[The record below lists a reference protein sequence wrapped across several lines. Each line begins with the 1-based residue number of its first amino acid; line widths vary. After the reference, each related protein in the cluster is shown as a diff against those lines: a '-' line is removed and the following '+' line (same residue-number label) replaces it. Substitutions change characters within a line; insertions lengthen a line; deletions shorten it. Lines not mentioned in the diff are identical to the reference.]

1 LESPSLELKASDLAQ
16 DQTAQVTR
24 LDPLSCRLNSY
35 WTFIGNVF
43 HYGAQLGVL
52 SLLAKLR
59 PPEEVGQFSL
69 GLAIVTPV
77 LAAASF
83 GLRQVQAT
91 DAERDHSFGD
101 YLTLRWITNLL
112 SLVVITGIVLAGQY
126 RGETAWVI
134 MAVASFRIV
143 EAGSDVFHG
152 LQQYHER
159 MDRVAISM
167 IASGLASLFAVG
179 VVVSLTR
186 DMLLGVIAIT
196 IAGAA
201 VLVFYD
207 APSAVV
213 ALTRPLERDSN
224 VSQLRKFTTAVQCP
238 DIRTLSRLALL
249 GAPLSAAYGLI
260 ALNSSIPRLFIEHS
274 LGEAQLGVFS
284 AIAFPAYGG
293 LLLVAAISQAALP
306 RLAKYYAGLD
316 YVEFTRLLLKLV
328 AIALGIGFLGVIF
341 AAAFGREVLSLLYT
355 PRYAAH
361 ADVLTWFMASVGV
374 GYLASVVGYAGTAV
388 RAFSLGALVQILST
402 LATTWA
408 SVELIPV
415 HGLYGGVAA
424 IFLAN
429 LVQFLGSL
437 LVVMLALR
445 AKSQESRRLSLDR

>member
-1 LESPSLELKASDLAQ
+1 LKSQSLEWNATDLTE
-16 DQTAQVTR
+16 DQMAHVAG
-24 LDPLSCRLNSY
+24 LDPLSFRLNSY

-77 LAAASF
+77 LAAASL
-83 GLRQVQAT
+83 GLRQIQAT
-91 DAERDHSFGD
+91 DAEPDYSFGE

-112 SLVVITGIVLAGQY
+112 SLVVIAGIVLAGPY

-143 EAGSDVFHG
+143 EAGCDVFHG

-167 IASGLASLFAVG
+167 IASGLASLLAVG
-179 VVVSLTR
+179 GVVSLTG
-186 DMLLGVIAIT
+186 DMLAGVIVMT
-196 IAGAA
+196 IAGVA

-207 APSAVV
+207 APRAVM
-213 ALTRPLERDSN
+213 ALTRPFERNPN
-224 VSQLRKFTTAVQCP
+224 VSQLRKFTTAVQRP
-238 DIRTLSRLALL
+238 DIRALARLALL
-249 GAPLSAAYGLI
+249 GAPLSAAQVLI
-260 ALNSSIPRLFIEHS
+260 ALNSSVPRLFIEHS
-274 LGEAQLGVFS
+274 LGEAQLGIFS

-293 LLLVAAISQAALP
+293 LLLVAAIGQAALP
-306 RLAKYYAGLD
+306 RLAKHYAALD

-328 AIALGIGFLGVIF
+328 AIAVGVGSLGVIL
-341 AAAFGREVLSLLYT
+341 AAAFGREVLSILYT
-355 PRYAAH
+355 PRYASHAH
-361 ADVLTWFMASVGV
+361 VLTWFMVSIGV
-374 GYLASVVGYAGTAV
+374 GYLASVLGYAGIAV
-388 RAFSLGALVQILST
+388 RAFNLVALVQILST
-402 LATTWA
+402 LATIWA

-429 LVQFLGSL
+429 SVQFFGSL
-437 LVVMLALR
+437 LVVGVALR
-445 AKSQESRRLSLDR
+445 ARSQGSR